1 MRCGEKWHQGH
12 KCSPAIQL
20 HALQE
25 VWNLCEDLFTKTES
39 SEPDTPVTADQS
51 FMLMSAAAI
60 SPSFHPRTLQFQ
72 GMLQGKS
79 INILLDSGSTNSF
92 LDTNL
97 AASFTGVQQLS
108 VPTSVQIAD
117 GGSVP
122 CSAQIPYV
130 EWSIQ
135 GYVFHSTLKLIPI
148 VTHDMILGMDWLQ
161 AFSPMKVH
169 WLQRWVQIP
178 YGPHTVVLHGS
189 LSE

>member
-1 MRCGEKWHQGH
+1 
-12 KCSPAIQL
+12 
-20 HALQE
+20 
-25 VWNLCEDLFTKTES
+25 
-39 SEPDTPVTADQS
+39 
-51 FMLMSAAAI
+51 MLLSAAAV

-97 AASFTGVQQLS
+97 AASFQGVQQLS
-108 VPTSVQIAD
+108 VPTSVKIAD

-122 CSAQIPYV
+122 CTAQIPYA

-148 VTHDMILGMDWLQ
+148 GTYDMILGMDWLQ

-169 WLQRWVQIP
+169 WLQRWV
-178 YGPHTVVLHGS
+178 
-189 LSE
+189 

>member
-1 MRCGEKWHQGH
+1 
-12 KCSPAIQL
+12 
-20 HALQE
+20 
-25 VWNLCEDLFTKTES
+25 
-39 SEPDTPVTADQS
+39 
-51 FMLMSAAAI
+51 
-60 SPSFHPRTLQFQ
+60 
-72 GMLQGKS
+72 MLQGKS

-92 LDTNL
+92 LDTHL

-108 VPTSVQIAD
+108 VPTSVQIVD

-122 CSAQIPYV
+122 CSAQIPYA

-148 VTHDMILGMDWLQ
+148 GTYDMILGMDWLQ